1 MEQTLTILKPD
12 AVEQDII
19 GEVLHRIELDGL
31 RISALKMIQLSD
43 SRAKEFYGEHS
54 DKPFFDGLVDFMTS
68 GPIVPAVISG
78 EDAIRRLRT
87 LMGATDPSE
96 AAPGTIRAEFAG
108 GMPNNII
115 HGSDSPQSAQREI
128 SFFFDPEEIHRG

>member
-1 MEQTLTILKPD
+1 M
-12 AVEQDII
+12 

-31 RISALKMIQLSD
+31 EISALKMMKLSRQ
-43 SRAKEFYGEHS
+43 RAEEFYGEHEG
-54 DKPFFDGLVDFMTS
+54 KPFFEGLVDFMTS

-78 EDAIRRLRT
+78 DDAIRRLRT

-108 GMPNNII
+108 GMPDNTI
-115 HGSDSPQSAQREI
+115 HGSDSPESAEREI
-128 SFFFDPEEIHRG
+128 PFFFDESEIIRG